1 MLACSCVRQ
10 LCPVR
15 HGLSWVRPG
24 RYVLVQARAAR
35 PRRGPRRASRPR
47 GRVHAGPGRTLRAIL
62 LWMRLGTVSWAHVP
76 RASVHVG
83 LDPCALWT
91 LVPGSGGKATRRSR
105 RTSTRHAGSSTFLP
119 FLGAVAVRTA
129 AVITILLVRTTGE
142 RGFPLVRAFG
152 EQYVVRECVYKVRET
167 VTGRFVATL
176 PFSVL
181 FYLFGAAVA
190 NDDVA
195 LRDDAFQFSTKVEGI
210 QEVLEHPRVARETS
224 SRGRL

>member
-35 PRRGPRRASRPR
+35 PRRGPRRAPRPR

-105 RTSTRHAGSSTFLP
+105 RTSARHAGSSIFLP

-176 PFSVL
+176 PFLSCFTFSAQQL
-181 FYLFGAAVA
+181 LMMM
-190 NDDVA
+190 
-195 LRDDAFQFSTKVEGI
+195 LRYAMMLFQFSTKVEGI

-224 SRGRL
+224 SRCRL